1 MGGCRMMR
9 YGTFNEALSDVL
21 RLSKGMTYKNIMAGL
36 PYGGGNVGRIA
47 GMLHELFVR
56 ADAEKLPSSMV
67 ADAMAQERLARR
79 AERPRK
85 SPRSLKPGAKP
96 FNRFEFCQQS
106 PITSHSPTSEAQAS
120 TFPSDLRCRKP
131 PCFQPGM
138 RLRD

>member
-67 ADAMAQERLARR
+67 ADAMAQERLGAPNAR
-79 AERPRK
+79 
-85 SPRSLKPGAKP
+85 AKV
-96 FNRFEFCQQS
+96 
-106 PITSHSPTSEAQAS
+106 
-120 TFPSDLRCRKP
+120 
-131 PCFQPGM
+131 
-138 RLRD
+138 RDR

>member
-1 MGGCRMMR
+1 MMR
-9 YGTFNEALSDVL
+9 YGSFNEALSDVL
-21 RLSKGMTYKNIMAGL
+21 RFSKGMTYKNIMAGL

-85 SPRSLKPGAKP
+85 SPRSLRPGAKP
-96 FNRFEFCQQS
+96 FNRFEFCQHRMVLFL
-106 PITSHSPTSEAQAS
+106 PAKTAGLTAMIGVHDTKVGPSEPK
-120 TFPSDLRCRKP
+120 PSC
-131 PCFQPGM
+131 PGG
-138 RLRD
+138 